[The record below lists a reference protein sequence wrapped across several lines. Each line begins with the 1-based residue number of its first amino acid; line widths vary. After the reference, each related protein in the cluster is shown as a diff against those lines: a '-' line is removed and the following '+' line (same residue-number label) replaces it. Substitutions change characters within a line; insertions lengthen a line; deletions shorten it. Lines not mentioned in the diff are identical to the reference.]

1 VLVELCYRER
11 SQSTRSRYPS
21 GPVHLTLPGA
31 PRLLCDAN
39 AYVDTQHR
47 PAVNSTLTCKRCL
60 RLVDKGE
67 YQLPDG
73 QSFTGDT
80 PVVASLRLGV
90 VIPWPLAEKLIRVS
104 TARGLPYSKTM
115 LQALYELPDVPGAA
129 SSVSRGTCTHPG
141 QKVNQPRDVKQVD
154 RVCQACHIV
163 IETLPRCPKQRANG
177 QQCRGFTRPGYA
189 TCSAHARKGDWEEN
203 SKSRAFIERV

>member
-1 VLVELCYRER
+1 MDVELCYRER

-47 PAVNSTLTCKRCL
+47 PAVTSALTCKRCL

-73 QSFTGDT
+73 QSFAGGAPT
-80 PVVASLRLGV
+80 VASLRLTV
-90 VIPWPLAEKLIRVS
+90 VIPPPLVNKLVRVS
-104 TARGLPYSKTM
+104 DARGLPYSKT
-115 LQALYELPDVPGAA
+115 LLHALYELPDVPGAA

-141 QKVNQPRDVKQVD
+141 QKVNQPRDAERVD
-154 RVCQACHIV
+154 RVCQVCHSV
-163 IETLPRCPKQRANG
+163 IETLPRCPIERRSDG
-177 QQCRGFTRPGYA
+177 QQCRGFTRPGYHR
-189 TCSAHARKGDWEEN
+189 CSAHAR
-203 SKSRAFIERV
+203 